1 MRPKCNISASWF
13 PSFLC
18 QSGQLSLHSNFES
31 VFFVDWIFTF
41 FISNEKIEILN
52 QWKAFIVLTPKHH
65 SNATLSHPMSQSMW
79 HFDTRMWLW
88 INIKGPFYTF
98 NYIVACKRPIQ
109 SWIIPAT
116 GATNGLPRFVQV
128 GITLHHTVTALPY
141 ERHIWTFEH
150 LNAPK
155 M

>member
-31 VFFVDWIFTF
+31 VLFVAWIFTF

-79 HFDTRMWLW
+79 HLDTYVWLW
-88 INIKGPFYTF
+88 MHMQGPFYNL
-98 NYIVACKRPIQ
+98 NYIVACKRSIP
-109 SWIIPAT
+109 SWIFPAT
-116 GATNGLPRFVQV
+116 GAANYFRGLYRWASHYAA
-128 GITLHHTVTALPY
+128 TLQHY
-141 ERHIWTFEH
+141 RMKDTFGH
-150 LNAPK
+150 LST
-155 M
+155 